1 MFTLE
6 MSSLTWC
13 ENSDPSHGWTWLLGE
28 VQDLFICFLRLHLQ
42 HLEVPRLGVRL
53 ELQLP
58 TYTTATAMWDPTV
71 SVTDASWILVGF
83 LTCWATRGTSKTHSF
98 IKIKTWVG
106 KKMTNKM
113 FEWLRG
119 SGRDGTTFFQQLN
132 RITTVF
138 IPFLLSFVSKIC
150 I

>member
-1 MFTLE
+1 
-6 MSSLTWC
+6 
-13 ENSDPSHGWTWLLGE
+13 
-28 VQDLFICFLRLHLQ
+28 
-42 HLEVPRLGVRL
+42 
-53 ELQLP
+53 
-58 TYTTATAMWDPTV
+58 
-71 SVTDASWILVGF
+71 
-83 LTCWATRGTSKTHSF
+83 
-98 IKIKTWVG
+98 
-106 KKMTNKM
+106 MTNKM